1 MREVLMLAVLM
12 SGATMTWADNAGPKD
27 TDPKTVLPEP
37 EKEEEFTPVTF
48 PRRLPDGKVTVILRT
63 PNGTLQR
70 VVYDRVKHPI
80 APGDTIRQTP
90 FKATEADVRAEPK
103 SSEPMK
109 NAKKKI
115 QQLIEEMMRVAPS
128 PSDK

>member
-12 SGATMTWADNAGPKD
+12 LGATMTWADNAGPKD

-37 EKEEEFTPVTF
+37 DPKEGDFSPVTF

-70 VVYDRVKHPI
+70 VVYDRVKHPE

-115 QQLIEEMMRVAPS
+115 QQLIEEMMRP
-128 PSDK
+128 